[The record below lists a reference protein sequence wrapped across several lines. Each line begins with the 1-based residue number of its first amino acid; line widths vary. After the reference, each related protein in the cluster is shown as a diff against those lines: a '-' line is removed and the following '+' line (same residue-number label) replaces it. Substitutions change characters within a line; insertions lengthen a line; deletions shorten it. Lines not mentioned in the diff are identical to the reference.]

1 MNKTA
6 LFLAFIVIMGA
17 VVANKSHTKSK
28 SKSKTAVERK
38 SPSDLLIEHLDGIEG
53 RLRGEQ
59 IQDNEIH
66 DAQGVECSAEK
77 ENRAQAIQEA
87 SDALKRA
94 QNHYVRCDSSLH
106 QARADL
112 AQIKKFITEIKFN
125 QQALKVNRE
134 REARDLEELINKEI
148 EPSLAA
154 IQQAYPIVDELG
166 NNEVGF
172 AELTHK
178 MTNLF
183 VQLAAADN
191 GSLMAPLLS
200 ALVQVTEGNFSE
212 ADIEQIRRLF
222 ETLEQDLTQV
232 KNDAMRIEEERKTVY
247 ADTIAQ
253 YDELVDGLSA
263 KQRSLES
270 YETQMIECVTIEQGV
285 IDASSAKL
293 RNNKQALAYTI
304 TMCDAFETQY
314 QNSKSARSRELEL
327 LTKLKEFVRERTE
340 VFGNYGAE
348 NHSVFAQYKKQY
360 EAKSDNKVDSFLE
373 QRRLKMQKDPQFI
386 NSKIEELK
394 NF

>member
-6 LFLAFIVIMGA
+6 ILLAMLVLMGA
-17 VVANKSHTKSK
+17 AVANKSH
-28 SKSKTAVERK
+28 SKSKTLTERK
-38 SPSDLLIEHLDGIEG
+38 SPSELLIEHLDGIEG

-66 DAQGVECSAEK
+66 DAQAVECTAEK

-106 QARADL
+106 QTRADL

-134 REARDLEELINKEI
+134 REAQDLDDLLNKEI
-148 EPSLAA
+148 EPSLAN
-154 IQQAYPIVDELG
+154 IQQAYPIIDELG
-166 NNEVGF
+166 TSEVSL
-172 AELTHK
+172 AEVTHK
-178 MTNLF
+178 MTGLF
-183 VQLAAADN
+183 MQLAGGDNAA
-191 GSLMAPLLS
+191 LMAPLLN

-222 ETLEQDLTQV
+222 ETLEQDLVQV
-232 KNDAMRIEEERKTVY
+232 KNDAMRIEEERKQVY

-253 YDELVDGLSA
+253 YNELLDGLSA
-263 KQRSLES
+263 KQRSLEA
-270 YETQMIECVTIEQGV
+270 YESQMIECVTVEQGV

-293 RNNKQALAYTI
+293 RQNKQALAYAI

-327 LTKLKEFVRERTE
+327 LAKLKNFVNERSE

-360 EAKSDNKVDSFLE
+360 EDKADKKVESFLE
-373 QRRLKMQKDPQFI
+373 QRRLKLQSDPAFLE
-386 NSKIEELK
+386 SKIEELK
-394 NF
+394 SF